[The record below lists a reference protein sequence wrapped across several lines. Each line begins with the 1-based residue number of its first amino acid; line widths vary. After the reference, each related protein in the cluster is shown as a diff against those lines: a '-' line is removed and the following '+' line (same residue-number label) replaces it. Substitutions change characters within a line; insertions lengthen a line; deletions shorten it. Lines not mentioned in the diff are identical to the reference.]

1 MLEVAGMSSPKA
13 EDAQVPSSPPL
24 QSVQQPAEYHAAGED
39 LDLESGSEHM
49 SDASGLPSSSRQLS
63 LVDDHATK
71 NFSAEKELNGESHDS
86 TNSPSRPNKF
96 HGPPS
101 TWRNWTAAERDLA
114 ASLNQ
119 LQAKNLS
126 VHLYNSF
133 KLKQRNRIRGPGQ
146 PIQTSERPGEANEG
160 SEWVPP
166 KIWAAWPLP
175 PSIVPREH
183 EEARWEEGTKL
194 SELSHSSP
202 RRPGQHLQE
211 MLVAQVLRKAK
222 ERFQDRQRKS
232 SPQAAL
238 TTIPRGQ
245 QSQGLGRDPTGN
257 SYDIQDDEILGQ
269 KPVVMA
275 DDQRASE
282 ILQATVQHM
291 MTRLD
296 DLLLGLHH
304 ARSAYLLV
312 EDSGTD
318 SPGQKSE
325 RTKLGGRP
333 RKRKRKVSKA
343 DEGAEPSH
351 DVPDHL
357 SSSSDDSNPSRRMST
372 SQPKMHRAR
381 SSSRRSQSQQFRDR
395 KGRLGLRDW
404 GDVLGIASMI
414 GWQQN
419 VVGSATARCAT
430 LLEEGIKFR
439 TLPEGRTVWEE
450 QLYLPNAPSL
460 VFREQNQSDTCSE
473 NKSPSNRFESVTVG
487 GVHVDG
493 FLEPIEGKKSWMYN
507 NSKHSERRR
516 SSRRS
521 RRGD

>member
-1 MLEVAGMSSPKA
+1 MSSPKA
-13 EDAQVPSSPPL
+13 ENAQVPSSPPF
-24 QSVQQPAEYHAAGED
+24 QSAQQPAEYHAARED
-39 LDLESGSEHM
+39 LDLEPGSEHL
-49 SDASGLPSSSRQLS
+49 SDASGLPSSRRQLS
-63 LVDDHATK
+63 LVDDHATEI
-71 NFSAEKELNGESHDS
+71 FSAEKELNGESHDS

-119 LQAKNLS
+119 LRAKDLS

-133 KLKQRNRIRGPGQ
+133 KLRQRNRIRDPGQ
-146 PIQTSERPGEANEG
+146 PIQPSERPGEANQG
-160 SEWVPP
+160 SQWVPP

-222 ERFQDRQRKS
+222 ERFQDRQRKN
-232 SPQAAL
+232 SPQAEI
-238 TTIPRGQ
+238 TMIPRGQ
-245 QSQGLGRDPTGN
+245 QSQGLGRDLTGD
-257 SYDIQDDEILGQ
+257 SSDVQDDEILGQ

-312 EDSGTD
+312 EDSGTE
-318 SPGQKSE
+318 SPAQISE
-325 RTKLGGRP
+325 RTKLRGRP
-333 RKRKRKVSKA
+333 RKRKRKASKA

-351 DVPDHL
+351 DLPDHL
-357 SSSSDDSNPSRRMST
+357 SSGSDDSNSSRRKSA
-372 SQPKMHRAR
+372 KMHRAR
-381 SSSRRSQSQQFRDR
+381 SFSRRSQSQQFRFR

-404 GDVLGIASMI
+404 SDVLGIASMI

-430 LLEEGIKFR
+430 LLEEGIRFR
-439 TLPEGRTVWEE
+439 TLPEGQTVREE
-450 QLYLPNAPSL
+450 QLYLPNAPPL
-460 VFREQNQSDTCSE
+460 FFREQNQSDTCRE
-473 NKSPSNRFESVTVG
+473 DKIPSNGSGRVTMG

-507 NSKHSERRR
+507 NSKHSERRL
-516 SSRRS
+516 SSRKS
-521 RRGD
+521 RRGV